1 MLRRAAVLSI
11 VVFALGTLS
20 AVLILNSLKVVQR
33 VTFIGQV
40 HGVVEVKE
48 PGEAGFRPLSTEARV
63 LAGTIVRTGENASAV
78 LHWVDGTR
86 LQAGAD
92 TTLKVL
98 ECRFDKRTNAALS
111 LFRLD
116 VGRIWVRV
124 IRSLSADS
132 KFEIRTPTATAGV
145 RGTTFSINVDPD
157 GGTEILVYEG
167 DVEVRSGEQTY
178 GVERGHAVAVRAQGD
193 MDARELTEEERAKAE
208 GADVARPLLVVT
220 QPQDGQSVTAGEAVT
235 VRGRAEAGAKLSIDG
250 QVVDVTPEGTFA
262 LDYVPDEKGTT
273 TIEIVETDAR
283 GVKSEQAL
291 TLEVE

>member
-11 VVFALGTLS
+11 VVFALGALS

-40 HGVVEVKE
+40 RGAVEVKE
-48 PGEAGFRPLSTEARV
+48 PGEADFRPLSTEARV

-86 LQAGAD
+86 LQAGAN

-98 ECRFDKRTNAALS
+98 ECRFDKRTNAAS
-111 LFRLD
+111 SFFRLD

-132 KFEIRTPTATAGV
+132 KFEIHTPTATAGV
-145 RGTTFSINVDPD
+145 RGTTFSMNVAPD

-178 GVERGHAVAVRAQGD
+178 GIEQGHAVAIRSQGD
-193 MDARELTEEERAKAE
+193 MDARELTKEERARGE
-208 GADVARPLLVVT
+208 EADFARPLLVVT
-220 QPQDGQSVTAGEAVT
+220 QPKDGQSVTAGQTVM
-235 VRGRAEAGAKLSIDG
+235 VRGRGEAGADLSING
-250 QVVDVTPEGTFA
+250 EAVDVTPDGTFA
-262 LDYVPDEKGTT
+262 FDYLPDEKGTT
-273 TIEIVETDAR
+273 TIEIVETDMR
-283 GVKSEQAL
+283 GLKSEQKL
-291 TLEVE
+291 TIEVE